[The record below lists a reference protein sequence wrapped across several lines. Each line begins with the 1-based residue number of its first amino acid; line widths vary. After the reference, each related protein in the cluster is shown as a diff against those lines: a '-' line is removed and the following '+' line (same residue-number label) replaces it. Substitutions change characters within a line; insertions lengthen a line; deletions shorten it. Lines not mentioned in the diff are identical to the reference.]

1 MASNIL
7 IYLLCHLAC
16 YQPQNLI
23 PKTIG
28 RTKTKPGSHS
38 QANILDTQ
46 IQIQSNV
53 NLFSIFVICHF
64 KNVLLLYEWNHSI
77 PLGIFFKFFIPY
89 NYLEFIQVVV
99 HVSSLGF
106 CGFLNIPWMYH
117 GLFTYLP
124 TEEHLSCF
132 HFFGYYDQ
140 NCYKHLGS
148 HICINL
154 NLHFLRSKN
163 QECNCWVI

>member
-7 IYLLCHLAC
+7 IYLLCHLTC
-16 YQPQNLI
+16 NQPQNLI

-28 RTKTKPGSHS
+28 RTKTKLGSHS

-53 NLFSIFVICHF
+53 NLFSIFVICLF

-77 PLGIFFKFFIPY
+77 PLGIFLKYFIQY

-99 HVSSLGF
+99 RVSQF
-106 CGFLNIPWMYH
+106 GFLFFSEYSMDVSWFVYI
-117 GLFTYLP
+117 FT
-124 TEEHLSCF
+124 H
-132 HFFGYYDQ
+132 
-140 NCYKHLGS
+140 
-148 HICINL
+148 
-154 NLHFLRSKN
+154 
-163 QECNCWVI
+163 